1 MEGLQPATAGISW
14 LLRPKVI
21 ARLARART
29 DQGRVFKAIVLG
41 GAGLFFWGV
50 IFGVIWRMLL
60 YFRNTQG
67 VGDLLAGKL
76 LGLALLVFMGIL
88 LLSNVITSLS
98 TFFLAQDLELLMA
111 SPTDALKV
119 YGARRMET
127 IVNSSWMVAL
137 MAVPLFLAYGFAYG
151 AGVTFYALVV
161 LVMVPFLV
169 LPAVV
174 GVAVTLILV
183 NVFPARRTRD
193 LLALI
198 GLLAAAGIVAL

>member
-1 MEGLQPATAGISW
+1 MQGTLPPTAGVPW
-14 LLRPKVI
+14 LLRPKLF
-21 ARLARART
+21 AKLARAKK

-41 GAGLFFWGV
+41 IVGLFFWGV

-111 SPTDALKV
+111 SPTESLKV
-119 YGARRMET
+119 YGARLVET
-127 IVNSSWMVAL
+127 IVNSSWMVARL
-137 MAVPLFLAYGFAYG
+137 AVERSKG
-151 AGVTFYALVV
+151 
-161 LVMVPFLV
+161 
-169 LPAVV
+169 
-174 GVAVTLILV
+174 
-183 NVFPARRTRD
+183 RTRPWVWSCWFNSASTIPGSTLTD
-193 LLALI
+193 LFETSSSRMFLMYFEKSIWTPAPMD
-198 GLLAAAGIVAL
+198 